1 MRRCQRDC
9 QEFIS
14 VDGVDQDR
22 SGCWTIGLFPP
33 VIVSGGPRTR
43 SPGRRHMA
51 RVGPVYEMPV
61 FRKVAPRRPEVLG
74 GGASLLAVPYAIT
87 GGLAASLGPR
97 RAPRPRHDVGC
108 SWWCFGPSWHQLY

>member
-43 SPGRRHMA
+43 SPGRRHVA

-61 FRKVAPRRPEVLG
+61 YRPRYCFRVRIRALLTNGDYTSTWKARVIWIYAFPLRSGSHKRDA
-74 GGASLLAVPYAIT
+74 ASTNRPYAH
-87 GGLAASLGPR
+87 LAKP
-97 RAPRPRHDVGC
+97 
-108 SWWCFGPSWHQLY
+108 

>member
-1 MRRCQRDC
+1 MPNRPTALRPDIGSDVVNSRSRADAAFHNPASVRAADSDARDLGPVRR
-9 QEFIS
+9 S
-14 VDGVDQDR
+14 
-22 SGCWTIGLFPP
+22 
-33 VIVSGGPRTR
+33 
-43 SPGRRHMA
+43 
-51 RVGPVYEMPV
+51 GPVYDKAV

-87 GGLAASLGPR
+87 GGLAAPLGPR

>member
-14 VDGVDQDR
+14 VDGVDQDV
-22 SGCWTIGLFPP
+22 SGCWTQGLFPP

-51 RVGPVYEMPV
+51 RVGPVYEMAVSRPQPGWHPTLAYV
-61 FRKVAPRRPEVLG
+61 GKRCATRRE
-74 GGASLLAVPYAIT
+74 LLQPKGVS
-87 GGLAASLGPR
+87 G
-97 RAPRPRHDVGC
+97 
-108 SWWCFGPSWHQLY
+108 QLPDG